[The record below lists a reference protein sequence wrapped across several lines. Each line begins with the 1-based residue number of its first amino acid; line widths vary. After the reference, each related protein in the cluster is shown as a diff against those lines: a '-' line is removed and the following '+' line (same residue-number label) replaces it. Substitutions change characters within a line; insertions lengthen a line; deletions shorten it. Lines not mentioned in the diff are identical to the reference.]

1 MTSNNNENISLEN
14 ITRCPECNLI
24 CILDFFYKNGKY
36 SIDYFC
42 ENNHKG
48 NLSLEEYIQKYK
60 NFSLTKEKCSECNK
74 NQNELNDIFSFC
86 SKCNKFLCQLCAINH
101 SNNTQHSYTNIHR
114 YDALCKLHSN
124 YFCYFCNTCKK
135 NLCMFCRN
143 EHNSHDI
150 IDLINFKNSFE
161 LKKLEEKI
169 KNVEKKITYLE
180 QIKNR
185 IIQEVDIIKNS
196 SELEIKY
203 FNILLNTFKY
213 EEIQNNMNYNIIQN
227 IKNFDEILNILD
239 KKSFDK
245 INIEF
250 EKFISSLESLNFQKS
265 IKTINLY
272 PGGSISYLYLLK
284 DGRMLACRG
293 CGALNVLKKDTFDLL
308 STNYLHRYDLHY
320 CTQLNNGNI
329 ITCSNDSTMKIIKI
343 SDDNRAITLQT
354 LTDHSQH
361 VSKAIEI
368 KNNIIISI
376 SSDQTMKIWALKS
389 NDNNYFC
396 IHNIN
401 NGSSFSNI
409 LKLNENEFVT
419 YSYYIRNNKCLQFWN
434 STNYSNISTIND
446 IETNNKSLC
455 KLDDDI
461 LYVGGNNS
469 KGCYLIKIS
478 KHQIVKYIT
487 DPSDVLFIFKLFNN
501 YFVSLIYKNKHYSL
515 VMYKYDKQNLYKKIV
530 KEKVTD
536 YYSFFALNEEM
547 FALGECDLI
556 TIWRY

>member
-1 MTSNNNENISLEN
+1 MASNNNENISLEN
-14 ITRCPECNLI
+14 ITPCPECNLI
-24 CILDFFYKNGKY
+24 SILDLYYKNGKS

-48 NLSLEEYIQKYK
+48 SLSLEEYIQKYK

-74 NQNELNDIFSFC
+74 NQNELNDIYSFC
-86 SKCNKFLCQLCAINH
+86 SKCNKFLCHSCAINH
-101 SNNTQHSYTNIHR
+101 SNNTQHDYTNIRR

-124 YFCYFCNTCKK
+124 YFCFFCNTCKK

-150 IDLINFKNSFE
+150 IDLINFKNSFN
-161 LKKLEEKI
+161 LKQLEEKI
-169 KNVEKKITYLE
+169 KSVEKKLADLE
-180 QIKNR
+180 LIKNR
-185 IIQEVDIIKNS
+185 VIKEVDKIKNS

-213 EEIQNNMNYNIIQN
+213 EEMQNNMNYNIIQN
-227 IKNFDEILNILD
+227 MKNFDEAFNILD
-239 KKSFDK
+239 KINIDK
-245 INIEF
+245 INKKF
-250 EKFISSLESLNFQKS
+250 EKFFSSLESLNFQKY

-272 PGGSISYLYLLK
+272 PGGGIFCLCLLK

-293 CGALNVLKKDTFDLL
+293 CGTINVLKKDTYELL
-308 STNYLHRYDLHY
+308 STNFLHRYMVHY

-343 SDDNRAITLQT
+343 SDDNRVITLQT

-361 VSKAIEI
+361 VCKAIEI

-376 SSDQTMKIWALKS
+376 SSDKTMKIWTLNS
-389 NDNNYFC
+389 NNNYFC
-396 IHNIN
+396 KHNIN
-401 NGSSFSNI
+401 TRSSFSNI

-419 YSYYIRNNKCLQFWN
+419 HSRYSLNNKCLQFWN
-434 STNYSNISTIND
+434 SNNYSNISTIND
-446 IETNNKSLC
+446 IESNDKSLC
-455 KLDDDI
+455 KLNDDI
-461 LYVGGNNS
+461 LFVGGTNS

-478 KHQIVKYIT
+478 KHQIVKYIE
-487 DPSDVLFIFKLFNN
+487 DPNNVNFIFKLFNN
-501 YFVSLIYKNKHYSL
+501 YFVSSITKNKINSL
-515 VMYKYDKQNLYKKIV
+515 VMYKYDKQNLYKKKV
-530 KEKVTD
+530 KEKAIC

-547 FALGECDLI
+547 FALGECDVI
-556 TIWRY
+556 EIWRY